1 MGHYEEEQVVANPL
15 NEEQLSKEEDIHTAK
30 KMDSTD
36 STMESCDSFL
46 ETTASAPSPKT
57 QREMDAYEMK
67 LDESS
72 DCIYGELDTEANAH
86 IQDTSDVMCSDSD
99 HSFQAEISQTTSSV
113 EVREAEP
120 SLTEP
125 DEMVTESHPQ
135 TQDASDFACSDSD
148 HFFHADTTN
157 TISSVE
163 VREAEPSLTEPG
175 EMVTESHSQVQDASD
190 VVSADSDRSIDDETT
205 NTTSSVE
212 VQESEPS
219 LTEPDE
225 MVTESYSQVQDA
237 SDVVC
242 SDTDRS
248 IDNETTNTN
257 SPVEVLE
264 PEPNLTEPDEI
275 VTESNTSGAV
285 PADSDRSLGDAT
297 TDTTLPVEVQ
307 EQEPSPI
314 EPDESHSQVQNASDV
329 VRSDSDRSLDDE
341 TTNITSPVEVQEQ
354 EPSLTEPD
362 EIVTESN
369 ASGAVPADSDRSL
382 GDATTD
388 TTSPVEV
395 QEQEPSPTEPDES
408 HSQVQNASDV
418 VRSDSDRS
426 LDTSPVEVQ
435 EQEPSLAELDE
446 IVTESN
452 AQAESDAV
460 SSDFFLQSSDGDEM
474 TTSPTTFK
482 GVRESSHIEPPCPV
496 KKTFLL
502 GHSGQPESMES
513 LSISESK
520 RYDRFRSELSALKT
534 EWSCYRGLVDD
545 TIFQINQ
552 ADALIQ
558 KSQESLEIYADSMR
572 AVSNDTFVD
581 DHGGVVQW
589 ARRKDRIA
597 AQRKREAKRNSRLE
611 ADSSILQ
618 FLFVSFDKMVERL
631 EENLP
636 ALRETAEDMA
646 AVKMDVL
653 QKAEALKASAACLL
667 GDLELYEESTEKAW
681 GTSEYS
687 LSLVCRIRRKACV
700 NAQNVSLS
708 KHVPFVQMCI
718 KIARELLLVGLRS
731 AIVGYQRLRTK
742 VQPR

>member
-1 MGHYEEEQVVANPL
+1 MGHHEEEQVVANPL

-297 TDTTLPVEVQ
+297 TDTT
-307 EQEPSPI
+307 
-314 EPDESHSQVQNASDV
+314 
-329 VRSDSDRSLDDE
+329 
-341 TTNITSPVEVQEQ
+341 
-354 EPSLTEPD
+354 
-362 EIVTESN
+362 
-369 ASGAVPADSDRSL
+369 
-382 GDATTD
+382 
-388 TTSPVEV
+388 SPVEV

-597 AQRKREAKRNSRLE
+597 AQRNREAKRNSRLE